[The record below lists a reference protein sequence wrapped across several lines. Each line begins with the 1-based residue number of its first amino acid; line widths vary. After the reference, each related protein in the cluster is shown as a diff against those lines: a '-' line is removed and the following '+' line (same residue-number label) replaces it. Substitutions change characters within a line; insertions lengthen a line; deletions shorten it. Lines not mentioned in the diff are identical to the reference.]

1 MAKEI
6 KELSLLPLE
15 HQSQILEA
23 LCKNYEPIEIDDKVF
38 LIPSAVN
45 DLIDNLIIQ
54 LNDLYEL
61 REIDRFAKKED

>member
-6 KELSLLPLE
+6 KELSSLPME

-23 LCKNYEPIEIDDKVF
+23 LCKSYEPIEIEDKVF

-45 DLIDNLIIQ
+45 DLIDNLVMQ
-54 LNDLYEL
+54 LNDLYQL
-61 REIDRFAKKED
+61 RENDKFAKKED